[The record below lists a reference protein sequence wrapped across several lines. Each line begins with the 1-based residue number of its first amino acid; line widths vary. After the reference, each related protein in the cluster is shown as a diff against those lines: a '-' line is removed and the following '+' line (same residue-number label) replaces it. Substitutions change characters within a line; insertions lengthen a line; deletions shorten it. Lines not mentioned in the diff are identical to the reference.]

1 VTTDFDVIVA
11 GGGNAGLSAAMV
23 AVEAGQRVM
32 LLERAP
38 APMRSGNTRH
48 TRNIRNAHASADGF
62 VTGVYSE
69 AEFLEDL
76 LSVTGPEIDLDL
88 ARLVIAESTD
98 LATWIRERGV
108 GWQQPLK
115 GTLGLART
123 NHFFLGGGKALANAY
138 YRRLNV
144 AGVEVRYG
152 TSVVDLIAEGDTC
165 TGVALRQD
173 DGTPATATCRALVV
187 ATGGFEA
194 NRDWLAEYW
203 GPKAKGFFVRG
214 TPYND
219 GALLRALLDRGARR
233 VGDPKGAHA
242 IAVDARGPAFDG
254 GIVTRLDTVPLGIVV
269 NRRGHRFYDEGE
281 DVWPKRYAIWGRLI
295 AEQEDQ
301 LAFSIVD
308 RRALARVVA
317 PLYRPI
323 EADSVEALAAALDV
337 DAIGLRAT
345 ILAYNDACVPG
356 TWDPDTLDDC
366 RAPALDP
373 PKSHWAR
380 PLEGPPFYAFPVRTG
395 ITFTYMGVAVDRDAR
410 VAWDSDSLG
419 NVYAAGEIV
428 AGNIL
433 PRGYLAGFGLTIGT
447 TFGRLAGRS
456 AARHGTH

>member
-11 GGGNAGLSAAMV
+11 GGGNAGLCAAMV
-23 AVEAGQRVM
+23 AAEAGRKV
-32 LLERAP
+32 LLVERAP

-48 TRNIRNAHASADGF
+48 TRNIRNSHAAADGF
-62 VTGVYSE
+62 VTGPYTE
-69 AEFLEDL
+69 QEFLDDL
-76 LSVTGPEIDLDL
+76 LSVTGPEIDRDL
-88 ARLVIAESTD
+88 SGLVISESTD
-98 LATWIRERGV
+98 LATWISDHGV

-138 YRRLNV
+138 YRRLEEI
-144 AGVEVRYG
+144 GVDVRYE
-152 TSVVDLIAEGDTC
+152 TSVEDLEIDGDSC
-165 TGVALRQD
+165 TGVALALG
-173 DGTPATATCRALVV
+173 DGTRATATCRSLVV

-203 GPKAKGFFVRG
+203 GPMAQGFFVRG

-219 GALLRALLDRGARR
+219 GSLLRVLLERGARR
-233 VGDPKGAHA
+233 VGDPRGAHA

-269 NRRGHRFYDEGE
+269 DRRGRRFYDEGE
-281 DVWPKRYAIWGRLI
+281 DIWPKRYAIWGRLI
-295 AEQEDQ
+295 AEQDDQ
-301 LAFSIVD
+301 VAYSIVD
-308 RRALARVVA
+308 RRALERVVA

-323 EADSVEALAAALDV
+323 EADSVEKLAAALDI
-337 DAIGLRAT
+337 DAPGLRAT
-345 ILAYNDACVPG
+345 IDAYNEACLPG
-356 TWDPDTLDDC
+356 TWDPDALDDC
-366 RAPALDP
+366 RAPNLDP

-380 PLEGPPFYAFPVRTG
+380 PLEGPPFYAFPLRTG
-395 ITFTYMGVAVDRDAR
+395 ITFTYMGVAVDGEAR
-410 VAWDSDSLG
+410 VAWDRDPLA

-456 AARHGTH
+456 AARHGAN

>member
-1 VTTDFDVIVA
+1 VTSDFDVIVA
-11 GGGNAGLSAAMV
+11 GGGNAGLCAAMV
-23 AVEAGQRVM
+23 AAEAGRRVM
-32 LLERAP
+32 LVERAP
-38 APMRSGNTRH
+38 AAMRSGNTRH
-48 TRNIRNAHASADGF
+48 TRNIRNSHPAGDGF
-62 VTGVYSE
+62 VTGAYPE
-69 AEFLEDL
+69 DEFLADL

-88 ARLVIAESTD
+88 AGLVISESTD
-98 LATWIRERGV
+98 LATWIRAHGV

-138 YRRLNV
+138 YRRLEEL
-144 AGVEVRYG
+144 GVDVRYE
-152 TSVVDLIAEGDTC
+152 TSVDELVVEGDRC
-165 TGVALRQD
+165 TGVALRIG
-173 DGTPATATCRALVV
+173 DGTATTVSCGSLVV

-203 GPKAKGFFVRG
+203 GPKALGFFVRG

-219 GALLRALLDRGARR
+219 GSLLHALLDRGARR
-233 VGDPKGAHA
+233 VGDPRGAHA

-269 NRRGHRFYDEGE
+269 DRRGHRFYDEGE

-301 LAFSIVD
+301 VAFSIVD
-308 RRALARVVA
+308 QRALARVVA

-323 EADSVEALAAALDV
+323 EADSVEALAGALDI
-337 DAIGLRAT
+337 DPAGLRAT
-345 ILAYNDACVPG
+345 VNAYNEACQPG

-366 RAPALDP
+366 RAPGLDP

-380 PLEGPPFYAFPVRTG
+380 PLEGPPFYAFPLRTG
-395 ITFTYMGVAVDRDAR
+395 ITFTYMGVAVDREAR
-410 VAWDSDSLG
+410 IVWDRDPVG
-419 NVYAAGEIV
+419 NVYAAGEVV

-456 AARHGTH
+456 AARHGQH